1 MIVDD
6 HEVFRTGLRAILEGQ
21 EGLTVVSDVASAQVA
36 LATIAALRP
45 DVVLLDIGM
54 AGLSGLEALPRL
66 KQASPSTSLLMLSVL
81 EDSESVWTAIR
92 SGAAGY
98 LSKTASLEEIV
109 RGIHA
114 AHAGQFL
121 LGATVAGYVNDT
133 VGDPPLLR
141 LPPLTAREQ
150 ELLRLLAEGRS
161 TSDMSE
167 LLGISPKTVR
177 NYLSNLYTKLAVVDR
192 AQAALAAR
200 SALVSMIGPQRRTG
214 RLHAGGVAGVDRFPD
229 RLP

>member
-1 MIVDD
+1 M
-6 HEVFRTGLRAILEGQ
+6 
-21 EGLTVVSDVASAQVA
+21 
-36 LATIAALRP
+36 
-45 DVVLLDIGM
+45 
-54 AGLSGLEALPRL
+54 
-66 KQASPSTSLLMLSVL
+66 
-81 EDSESVWTAIR
+81 
-92 SGAAGY
+92 
-98 LSKTASLEEIV
+98 
-109 RGIHA
+109 
-114 AHAGQFL
+114 
-121 LGATVAGYVNDT
+121 
-133 VGDPPLLR
+133 LR